1 MSFGGRPGGVSPWP
15 SARIRPP
22 KESRICGE
30 GGICGEVSRV
40 EVGRLRRMLRNAVR
54 ARRGG
59 GYTYIHIYI
68 YIYIYRERERDRCIY
83 IYIYIYK
90 YML

>member
-1 MSFGGRPGGVSPWP
+1 MSFGGVPAGVRPWP

-30 GGICGEVSRV
+30 GDICGKV
-40 EVGRLRRMLRNAVR
+40 RRMEGPGLRPRLRNAVR

-59 GYTYIHIYI
+59 GHVY
-68 YIYIYRERERDRCIY
+68 
-83 IYIYIYK
+83 
-90 YML
+90 L

>member
-1 MSFGGRPGGVSPWP
+1 MSFEGGPGGVSPWP

-40 EVGRLRRMLRNAVR
+40 EEPGLRPTTRNAVR

-59 GYTYIHIYI
+59 GFKMIYVDI
-68 YIYIYRERERDRCIY
+68 R
-83 IYIYIYK
+83 
-90 YML
+90 